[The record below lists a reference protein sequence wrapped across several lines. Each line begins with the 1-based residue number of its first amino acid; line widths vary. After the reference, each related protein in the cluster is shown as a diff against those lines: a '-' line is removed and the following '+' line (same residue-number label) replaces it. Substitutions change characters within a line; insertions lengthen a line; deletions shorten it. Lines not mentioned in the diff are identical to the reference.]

1 MCYSLDYIK
10 LYYYKVQNNYYRKA
24 GDLKYKYNTSFGKIP
39 NLLNLNKYYCRNV
52 NNHWLSMGWFIR
64 KYSKNH

>member
-52 NNHWLSMGWFIR
+52 NNH
-64 KYSKNH
+64 